1 MYTQFFLSKRIL
13 SNLVVLFILFS
24 NLGYSQHDSVTPCV
38 ENPPNHDIPN
48 NPPEIDPCTFE
59 YVYLNVDN
67 ISELGSNVTQKLNE
81 NIYIYKDLNI
91 DKDFIFKD
99 CTVKIAPDVK
109 ITITSSKKFRIDHS
123 HLFTCYLLWEGIQVS
138 NLSKLEILNQSEISD
153 AKKAIN
159 RIGNSAQFW
168 LNNST
173 YSNNKYCIYLS
184 VPPTST
190 DNKFEFLEFKG
201 NQFVCNRYLKGT
213 TNEITEA
220 GIYLENYTFH
230 NLSFN
235 LTPSTVLA
243 NKFISLNYGI
253 QQKGKLKK
261 LNLKNFYFVDIRI
274 AGIYSENALLTCKLL
289 NFSDCKNGIQTLNV
303 SLADIKNCIFEF
315 AGQFSFK
322 PRAIFIGNLLINA
335 NVFIEQNEVTQKVT
349 CTNRVE
355 GIILGRQIETTE
367 RYKVADNPYISV
379 KYNKFYA
386 YADHITSPFP
396 FADGFLGIDIGY
408 PTMPKNSSVNFY
420 FNRFYLHNNSTAIS
434 SSGER
439 NNFYVFENT
448 VQSCDTLDNLEFS
461 KCFFFSGNSFS
472 ATGPGLKTN
481 ISNNRILSLRP
492 NDTIIWANFYRQGI
506 TMSAYNNAII
516 CNNFFEH
523 NHQEGAF
530 VFIGDCGNTNFSQNI
545 GVDGKFLHLNSGY
558 IGGQFLHGNQYYNDY
573 FFTGI
578 PPWSPNCQSKR
589 EEHALASLFTVTQ
602 PRSTNAV
609 IYPKHPYTIV
619 PEYATQDTLWWT
631 YDSLGIDKECGFALN
646 IEEERFNNSNTELIV
661 NGSPTLNSFSVNEWY
676 QLKYDLYNQVIEFP
690 SSFSSYSPINAWM
703 SNIINSTLIDEYS
716 VLVAQALNI
725 SNSTLNSNAR
735 SILATQMNDI
745 GILLMNDTLLSVT
758 ELDSLYTLS
767 DSLINDYLS
776 FQNIH
781 QTSENLKA
789 QQLILQFGAMS
800 TNNTYE
806 QVMKDY
812 FNIYL
817 RLLSGEL
824 LTQTILNR
832 LIQISELC
840 IQEYGAYPIWAN
852 LLIPDCYRT
861 IDLDNSNICDQLP
874 QPIVKNNR
882 IQNTLPDEYLYNL
895 YGQKVGKYNPDTD
908 NLNYMNIRSGVYI
921 FKSKDGQYKK
931 IFKN

>member
-1 MYTQFFLSKRIL
+1 MCAQLNLSKRIL
-13 SNLVVLFILFS
+13 STLVFLFILFS
-24 NLGYSQHDSVTPCV
+24 NIGFSQHDSVNPCV

-67 ISELGSNVTQKLNE
+67 ISELGVNVTQKLNE

-91 DKDFIFKD
+91 DKDFTFKD

-173 YSNNKYCIYLS
+173 YSNNKYCIYLK
-184 VPPTST
+184 VPPTSA

-201 NQFVCNRYLKGT
+201 NHFVCNRYLKGT

-230 NLSFN
+230 NLSFT
-235 LTPSTVLA
+235 LTPSPALA
-243 NKFISLNYGI
+243 NNFVSLNYGI

-261 LNLKNFYFVDIRI
+261 LNLKNYYFSDIRI
-274 AGIYSENALLTCKLL
+274 AGIYSENTLLTCKLL
-289 NFSDCKNGIQTLNV
+289 NFYDCKNGIQTLNV
-303 SLADIKNCIFEF
+303 SLADIKNCIFEY

-335 NVFIEQNEVTQKVT
+335 NVFIEQNEVTQEVS

-355 GIILGRQIETTE
+355 GIILGRQIETPE

-379 KYNKFYA
+379 KYNTFYA
-386 YADHITSPFP
+386 YADHTTSPNLY
-396 FADGFLGIDIGY
+396 ADGFLGIDIGY
-408 PTMPKNSSVNFY
+408 PTMPTNSSVNFY

-439 NNFYVFENT
+439 NNFYVFENS
-448 VQSCDTLDNLEFS
+448 VQSCDTLDNLEWS
-461 KCFFFSGNSFS
+461 KCFIFSGNSFS

-481 ISNNRILSLRP
+481 ISNNKILSLYP
-492 NDTIIWANFYRQGI
+492 NDSIIWANFFRQGI
-506 TMSAYNNAII
+506 TMNAYNNAVI
-516 CNNFFEH
+516 CNNYFEH
-523 NHQEGAF
+523 NHQEGAY

-545 GVDGKFLHLNSGY
+545 GVDGKFLNLNGGY
-558 IGGQFLHGNQYYNDY
+558 IGQQYLHGNQY
-573 FFTGI
+573 FRSGI
-578 PPWSPNCQSKR
+578 IPTWNPNCQSKT
-589 EEHALASLFTVTQ
+589 EDHAKKSLFIVTE
-602 PRSTNAV
+602 PRSSNIVT
-609 IYPKHPYTIV
+609 YPKHPYTIQ
-619 PEYATQDTLWWT
+619 PEFVAPNVLWWT
-631 YDSLGIDKECGFALN
+631 YDSLGVDIECGFALN
-646 IEEERFNNSNTELIV
+646 IEDERFKNSNTELIV
-661 NGSPTLNSFSVNEWY
+661 SAATTLNSLGINEWY

-690 SSFSSYSPINAWM
+690 SSFSGYSPLNAWM
-703 SNIINSTLIDEYS
+703 SNIINTTLIDEYS

-725 SNSTLNSNAR
+725 SKSAVNSNAR
-735 SILATQMNDI
+735 SILATQMSDI
-745 GILLMNDTLLSVT
+745 GILLMNDTLLNVA

-767 DSLINDYLS
+767 DSLINDYQS
-776 FQNIH
+776 FQNIND
-781 QTSENLKA
+781 TSEIQKA
-789 QQLILQFGAMS
+789 KQLVLLFGAMS

-817 RLLSGEL
+817 QLLSGEL
-824 LTQTILNR
+824 MTQTMLNR

-840 IQEYGAYPIWAN
+840 ILEYGVYPIWAN
-852 LLIPDCYRT
+852 LLIPYCYRT
-861 IDLDNSNICDQLP
+861 IDQDTINSCSQLP
-874 QPIVKNNR
+874 QPLKKSNGIRTN
-882 IQNTLPDEYLYNL
+882 IPDEYLYNL
-895 YGQKVGKYNPDTD
+895 YGQKVAKFNPTTD
-908 NLNYMNIRSGVYI
+908 NLNQLNIQSGIYI
-921 FKSKDGQYKK
+921 YKSKDGLYIK